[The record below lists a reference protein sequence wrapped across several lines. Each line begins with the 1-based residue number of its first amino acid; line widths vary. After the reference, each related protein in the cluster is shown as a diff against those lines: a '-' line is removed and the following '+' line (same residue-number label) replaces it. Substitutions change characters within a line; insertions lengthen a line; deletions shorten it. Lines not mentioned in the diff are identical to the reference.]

1 MWAEQKDTKANVME
15 EASTMMADSARLRN
29 LLTKPPSNAMDGG
42 SDPDSKNKHRILKE
56 LLNQQDEDDAKADN
70 RSSPRGMGAHRDT
83 AKASSSSS
91 GGNNMLL
98 QVSDLFAIFNLFINV
113 RNLAN

>member
-1 MWAEQKDTKANVME
+1 ME

-29 LLTKPPSNAMDGG
+29 LLTKPPSNAMDSSSSG
-42 SDPDSKNKHRILKE
+42 DPDSKNKHRILKE

-98 QVSDLFAIFNLFINV
+98 QVSDLFTIFYFL
-113 RNLAN
+113 